1 MPTWALK
8 QEDFAHLTH
17 KAPGHQAEGSARRKT
32 QAAGFLSLAPGL
44 PAPLSTLKLSCVS
57 WGNYPPSL
65 CLSLLLSKIEAWQG
79 SFRVLGAGP
88 GGPTRKARTQSA
100 LDKCRGNC
108 CGRREGVKAGRFLI
122 VK

>member
-8 QEDFAHLTH
+8 QEDFAHQTH

-57 WGNYPPSL
+57 WRNYPPSL
-65 CLSLLLSKIEAWQG
+65 RLSLLLSKTEAWQG
-79 SFRVLGAGP
+79 SLRVLGAGP
-88 GGPTRKARTQSA
+88 R
-100 LDKCRGNC
+100 
-108 CGRREGVKAGRFLI
+108 GRRAHSRR
-122 VK
+122 